1 MLDEKG
7 KIVTEESCKNFQWQL
22 HKYFNK
28 NKKQQEIE
36 DNKTTVA
43 VEVICKSFA
52 NHPSLEANVEK
63 SHSCNSNLRTG
74 SPYCAEKT
82 FNYYW

>member
-7 KIVTEESCKNFQWQL
+7 KIVTEESRKNFQWRL

-52 NHPSLEANVEK
+52 NHPSFEANVEK
-63 SHSCNSNLRTG
+63 NSQLQQQPSNCFSLLCR
-74 SPYCAEKT
+74 KN
-82 FNYYW
+82 F